1 MDPKISYKGNEK
13 FLLAFKKLLKV
24 KANLKI
30 QAVIGLHGHHTKE
43 FQSLVTELGLDR
55 HIEYINHLSKDK
67 LHAYM
72 KLDNVIVFDQFGNKA
87 STNLGGVSRES
98 LAMGAP
104 VVA

>member
-1 MDPKISYKGNEK
+1 MDPKKFSYKGNEK
-13 FLLAFKKLLKV
+13 FLLAFKKV
-24 KANLKI
+24 APFQFRI

-98 LAMGAP
+98 LTWGHQL
-104 VVA
+104 